1 MKYKWIRQMDGMPRI
16 SAQVVG
22 TELAK
27 LEKKKGG
34 KLLPATIVD
43 AAEPKSSKLHPCFEW
58 NNTKAAKKYREQQ
71 ASEMLRK
78 IVVVYKDNKDEAQH
92 IRAFVNITS
101 EEKGGSYYCAAR
113 RIADYPELQSNVL
126 EQILAALIAIKNKYA
141 KYKTPK
147 LQKIWNAID
156 DAMSD

>member
-1 MKYKWIRQMDGMPRI
+1 MKYKWIRQMDGMPHV

-22 TELAK
+22 TELAR
-27 LEKKKGG
+27 LEKRHKG
-34 KLLPATIVD
+34 KLQPHVIVTAATPP
-43 AAEPKSSKLHPCFEW
+43 ESKLHPCFEW
-58 NNTKAAKKYREQQ
+58 NNTKAANKYRERQ

-78 IVVVYKDNKDEAQH
+78 IVIKYEDAKDEVQH

-101 EEKGGSYYCAAR
+101 EDGEGYYCHTGR
-113 RIADYPELQSNVL
+113 MVADPILQNNVL

-141 KYKTPK
+141 HYKNPK
-147 LQKIWNAID
+147 LQKIWGAID